1 MRDPVP
7 LPDPAPEPI
16 PPPRTARPDVVLAVD
31 IGGTKAAVR
40 ARRTG
45 AGVVGGSV
53 DSGVVRVEWAP
64 DAAPDDDLGQLAAA
78 ADRALRTVGA
88 ARPRTTVV
96 ALPATLDAHGRISRW
111 PGRPSWRGRPLPAQ
125 LAHHWGDSLA
135 VHDDALLA
143 GYAEALARPRTEGL
157 LYLGLGTGVGG
168 AWLPPRNAGAPVPRL
183 DELMPC
189 EAGHLVVR
197 PDDGRPCDCGRR
209 GCLQAYASGPALHRA
224 TTADG
229 RTAALAAAA
238 DACALAVA
246 GIGELLPFAAVV
258 LGGGL
263 GAAPVGLAAALT
275 ARLRHRIRHGST
287 LPEVTPAVHGA
298 GASLQ
303 GALLL
308 AESRAATGRDRHR
321 PTAGP
326 VRREAGPRPTE
337 GDPIP

>member
-1 MRDPVP
+1 
-7 LPDPAPEPI
+7 
-16 PPPRTARPDVVLAVD
+16 VLAVD

-40 ARRTG
+40 ARG
-45 AGVVGGSV
+45 AGGGG
-53 DSGVVRVEWAP
+53 DSGVVLVKWGP
-64 DAAPDDDLGQLAAA
+64 DATADDDLEQLAAA
-78 ADRALRTVGA
+78 AARALRAAGA
-88 ARPRTTVV
+88 VRPRTTVV
-96 ALPATLDAHGRISRW
+96 ALPATLDVHGRISRW
-111 PGRPSWRGRPLPAQ
+111 PGRPSWRGRRLPAE
-125 LAHHWGDSLA
+125 LAHRWGGPLA

-143 GYAEALARPRTEGL
+143 GYAEALARPCTGGM

-168 AWLPPRNAGAPVPRL
+168 AWLPPRSATPAPRL
-183 DELMPC
+183 EDLMPC

-197 PDDGRPCDCGRR
+197 PDDGRLCDCGRR
-209 GCLQAYASGPALHRA
+209 GCLQAYASGPALHRS

-229 RTAALAAAA
+229 RAAALAAVA

-246 GIGELLPFAAVV
+246 GIGELLPFGTVV

-287 LPEVTPAVHGA
+287 LPEVTSAVHGA

-303 GALLL
+303 GALSL
-308 AESRAATGRDRHR
+308 AESRAATGRALLR

-326 VRREAGPRPTE
+326 ALR
-337 GDPIP
+337 